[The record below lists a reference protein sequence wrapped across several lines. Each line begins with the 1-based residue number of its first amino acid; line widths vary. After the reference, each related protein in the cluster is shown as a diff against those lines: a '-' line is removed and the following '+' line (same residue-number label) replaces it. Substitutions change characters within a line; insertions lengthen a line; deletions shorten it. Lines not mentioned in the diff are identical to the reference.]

1 MSFKSWKITLSKI
14 LLLVFFITKIA
25 FVGAQ
30 DQPPYVCLNNGNYTV
45 NSTYSTNL
53 NTLLSSL
60 SSNIADNGFYNASV
74 GRNTDTANALVLCRT
89 DRTLDQCRTCVQNA
103 AVGVLEVCPNRRQAV
118 IWYEFCML
126 RYSNEPIFRTPTF
139 DPGLILSNT
148 ADVSSSVVD
157 QFREN
162 RTRLVADLRVRA
174 ANGSSAVKGGAG
186 SRNTSNS
193 ETLHMLVQC
202 TPDLSSEDCNDC
214 LNRAAQPIGS
224 SSARGMRLLFPSCN
238 IRYELYSFYNE
249 TRLREIQALLPPPLP
264 PPPSPPA
271 PAGTNNDTTG
281 GNETNNDSTRGKK
294 DDNTTKIVVSI
305 VVPVV
310 VCLIVAAFA
319 VICVRKRMKRR
330 ARQRIPS
337 DEDNGDISTVES
349 LQHDFGKIRD
359 ATNDFDDANKL
370 GQGGFGAV
378 YMGRL
383 RNGEEM
389 AVKRLSKDSGQGNVE
404 FKNEV
409 LLLAKLQHRNLVR
422 LLGFSIEGT
431 ERLLIYEYVE
441 NASLDQFIF
450 DSVKRSILDWDKR
463 YKIIGGIARGLV
475 YLHEDSRLRI
485 IHRDL
490 KASNILLD
498 GEMNPKIADF
508 GMARLFGQDETQGNT
523 SKIVGT
529 YGYMSPEYAMHGHFS
544 VKSDVFSFGVLVLE
558 IMSGQKNNS
567 IRNGDNVEDLLTFT
581 WKNWREGTA
590 ENIIDPVLRTAGT
603 GSLRDMIKCIHIGL
617 LCVQENAANRPTM
630 ASILVMLS
638 SSTMTLPVPSEPAFF
653 MASRFGPNTLLFR
666 NYDDSNSS
674 DVTKGLKARTAMSEG
689 SSVNDV
695 TVTELDPR

>member
-1 MSFKSWKITLSKI
+1 MAEEHADLCWKMLSKI
-14 LLLVFFITKIA
+14 LLLVFFIKKLSS

-30 DQPPYVCLNNGNYTV
+30 DQNLYVCLNNGNYTV
-45 NSTYSTNL
+45 NSTYSRNL

-74 GRNTDTANALVLCRT
+74 GRNLDTANALVLCRT

-103 AVGVLEVCPNRRQAV
+103 AVGVLDVCPNQRQAV

-126 RYSNEPIFRTPTF
+126 RYSNEPIYGTPAF
-139 DPGLILSNT
+139 DPGYNLRNT
-148 ADVSSSVVD
+148 LDVSSSVD
-157 QFREN
+157 RFREN
-162 RTRLVADLRVRA
+162 RTRLLADLLTQA

-193 ETLHMLVQC
+193 ETLYGLVQC
-202 TPDLSSEDCNDC
+202 TPDLSPEDCYDC
-214 LNRAAQPIGS
+214 LNRAVQPIEVS
-224 SSARGMRLLFPSCN
+224 TARGMRILMPSCN

-249 TRLREIQALLPPPLP
+249 TRLREIQVLLPPPLP

-271 PAGTNNDTTG
+271 GMNNDTTG
-281 GNETNNDSTRGKK
+281 GNGTNNDSTRGKK
-294 DDNTTKIVVSI
+294 DDNTTKIVISI

-330 ARQRIPS
+330 PQRIPT
-337 DEDNGDISTVES
+337 DEDNDDISTVES

-383 RNGEEM
+383 RNGEEI

-409 LLLAKLQHRNLVR
+409 LLVAKLQHRNLVR

-450 DSVKRSILDWDKR
+450 DPVKRSILDWDKR

-617 LCVQENAANRPTM
+617 LCVQENAASRPTM

-653 MASRFGPNTLLFR
+653 MASRFGPDTLHLR

-674 DVTKGLKARTAMSEG
+674 DAGKGMKARTAMSEG